1 MSEDSQLSQPQIQPW
16 RVSSDRA
23 SSFIPQLNYNS
34 FLTLCCNN
42 EALAPPKLQPHFWTT
57 KSSANPS
64 NRSRKLRICL
74 RRLFQSDL
82 ASWILLVITGCYSIT
97 FEGSVKLTCTLCP
110 CIRWLHIKWPPMRW
124 LQTATPPGPFIFLLF
139 LLSALPAFTLF
150 PVCFLIFHLAGLLRI
165 SGWLY
170 TISRVNCKGFPPTTT
185 PWVFYLQCL
194 FCFFLN
200 SLPSS
205 RWLRLME
212 A

>member
-1 MSEDSQLSQPQIQPW
+1 MTYLHLHILKQKISFPW
-16 RVSSDRA
+16 CFFYRILIMATHSSILAWRIPGTEEPSGLPSMGLHRVRHDWS
-23 SSFIPQLNYNS
+23 N
-34 FLTLCCNN
+34 
-42 EALAPPKLQPHFWTT
+42 LA
-57 KSSANPS
+57 A
-64 NRSRKLRICL
+64 
-74 RRLFQSDL
+74 
-82 ASWILLVITGCYSIT
+82 WILLVITGCYSIT
-97 FEGSVKLTCTLCP
+97 FEGSVKLICALCP

-194 FCFFLN
+194 FLFFFKLSSQFQMVEVDG
-200 SLPSS
+200 SLTSN
-205 RWLRLME
+205 
-212 A
+212 